1 MKQRGKMY
9 GKGRRL
15 TAILLAIALIIG
27 MLPNGTVAYAA
38 KKLKLNKKT
47 VTLQVGSKTKLK
59 VKNTKKKVT
68 WKSSNKKIA
77 KVNKKGKVTAVK
89 KGTAKITAKV
99 AGKKLTCKVKVVSK
113 KQQNST
119 TTQSSVSPKQDVTSS
134 VSATT
139 QVNTAQTPANNTP
152 ATTEAQNNNSNNG
165 NDNKKDDGKKD
176 DDKKE
181 DTKKPINLS
190 DVSFSGDYSTDYF
203 VTSMGMPVQ
212 DYNVFSTVGEC
223 NSDEQEDC
231 IDLDVYGF
239 EFINKNGEKDS
250 FKFHVV
256 KNGSGYLLKNMNP
269 NTNRMKIGSYDI
281 FYNGLYFGS
290 ITKEDFTNLSYDSGE
305 ESDEYSAELK
315 LECPPLVKVSGQIT
329 SEGKLLTE
337 GYVIVKQK
345 VGEKENTKTIEL
357 VEYLDYRY
365 EVTLIDGYTY
375 TLVPMGVQE
384 EAITVQVS
392 GGKVDSET
400 KNIDMKT
407 PLLTVP
413 VTLEGFDKN
422 MSVDKLELH
431 SGQSLIKVNDV
442 YDEEEECMKQELIA
456 PAGSY
461 DVYYDGY
468 VIQKKVK
475 IAEDTK
481 SITITNPTYQVI
493 LQLDGQLV
501 ELSNYDICQ
510 KKKHGGVF
518 EWEYE
523 EEIKIPEDAAT
534 VEVGYGTYKVY
545 RKGDHRTCIGEFTAD
560 ADTVRDEEGNLVWNI
575 KGVAVTL
582 KNFDTVV
589 DPDDYIIKEDETGE
603 LVKDTTKLYAGTY
616 TVYENTEEG
625 EGEKRGHFEIAPDDV
640 AAGTAIWQMKWA
652 ELSGRIEIPASMLLG
667 NEYITGIEVEIRKNN
682 EEYGVSKTIE
692 LGTPEKYTPS
702 MPSPSNEPYYYIN
715 YDNVKLEAGTYKFV
729 IRCPGLIMGLVAVVD
744 VQEEKM
750 TRDIIGRRMQFNVDT
765 SIGTEGITLELEK
778 YQGYV
783 LGGGKQVSMN
793 VDKNSVYN
801 LYVEDS
807 AGTRQKAL
815 DDFSYEV
822 YNGKSISIDPTLSL
836 LHKSTFSVDPKYSS
850 INIRKGSYGSLGSAS
865 VKDGTCTIQ
874 LFEDGAYTVEG
885 SFRDVNGQYCNEKVG
900 TLTLENGNFQYTPGK

>member
-99 AGKKLTCKVKVVSK
+99 AGKKLTCKVKVVAK

-165 NDNKKDDGKKD
+165 NDNKKDD
-176 DDKKE
+176 DKKG

-203 VTSMGMPVQ
+203 DISMGMPVE
-212 DYNVFSTVGEC
+212 DYKVFSPLSEC
-223 NSDEQEDC
+223 GSSDEHDC
-231 IDLDVYGF
+231 IDTDINDF
-239 EFINKNGEKDS
+239 KFINKSGEKVSVD
-250 FKFHVV
+250 FHVV
-256 KNGSGYLLKNMNP
+256 KNGSGYVLKNIR
-269 NTNRMKIGSYDI
+269 RMKIGSYDI

-305 ESDEYSAELK
+305 KSSEYSAELW
-315 LECPPLVKVSGQIT
+315 LGEFSSCFVKVSGQIT
-329 SEGKLLTE
+329 SAGKVLTE

-345 VGEKENTKTIEL
+345 VGEKDNTENIKFYDSLYEATL
-357 VEYLDYRY
+357 VE
-365 EVTLIDGYTY
+365 GYTY
-375 TLVPMGVQE
+375 TIVPMGVQE
-384 EAITVQVS
+384 DAITVQVS
-392 GGKVDSET
+392 GGMVDDSET

-413 VTLEGFDKN
+413 VTLEEFDKN

-431 SGQSLIKVNDV
+431 SGQSLIKVNNI
-442 YDEEEECMKQELIA
+442 YEEGNVRQELIA
-456 PAGSY
+456 PSGSY

-468 VIQKKVK
+468 VIQKKVE

-481 SITITNPTYQVI
+481 SITITNPTYQVM
-493 LQLDGQLV
+493 LQLDGELV
-501 ELSNYDICQ
+501 KLSDYDIYQ
-510 KKKHGGVF
+510 KKYSDVLGRN
-518 EWEYE
+518 YE
-523 EEIKIPEDAAT
+523 EKLQIPEDAAT
-534 VEVGYGTYKVY
+534 IEIGCGTYRVY
-545 RKGDHRTCIGEFTAD
+545 HKGDNRNCIGQFIAD
-560 ADTVRDEEGNLVWNI
+560 ADTACDEEGNLVWNN

-589 DPDDYIIKEDETGE
+589 DPNEYIIEEDETGE
-603 LVKDTTKLYAGTY
+603 LVKDTTRLYAGTY
-616 TVYENTEEG
+616 TVYENTEKG
-625 EGEKRGHFEIAPDDV
+625 KGEKRGHFEITSGDLAV
-640 AAGTAIWQMKWA
+640 GTAIWQMNWA
-652 ELSGRIEIPASMLLG
+652 ELSGRIEIPASMLRG
-667 NEYITGIEVEIRKNN
+667 NDDVTGFDVQIYKNN
-682 EEYGVSKTIE
+682 EDYMYDWIS
-692 LGTPEKYTPS
+692 LGTPEKCTL
-702 MPSPSNEPYYYIN
+702 SNEPYYYIN
-715 YDNVKLEAGTYKFV
+715 YDNVKLEAGMYTF
-729 IRCPGLIMGLVAVVD
+729 IIMSLPAWDRLEAVVN

-750 TRDIIGRRMQFNVDT
+750 TRDIIGRQMRLNVDT
-765 SIGTEGITLELEK
+765 SNDTEGIMLSPGEYLGYELDGEK
-778 YQGYV
+778 QA
-783 LGGGKQVSMN
+783 SMN

-815 DDFSYEV
+815 DDFSYEA
-822 YNGKSISIDPTLSL
+822 YNGKSISIDPVLSL
-836 LHKSTFSVDPKYSS
+836 LHKYTLSVDSKYSS
-850 INIRKGSYGSLGSAS
+850 ISIKKVSGGPMRRAS

-874 LFEDGAYTVEG
+874 LFEDGAYTVGG
-885 SFRDVNGQYCNEKVG
+885 SFRDDSGKYCNENVG
-900 TLTLENGNFQYTPGK
+900 TLTLENGNFQYTPDK

>member
-1 MKQRGKMY
+1 MKQRGTMY

-15 TAILLAIALIIG
+15 TAFLLAIALIIG

-38 KKLKLNKKT
+38 KKVKLNKKT

-77 KVNKKGKVTAVK
+77 KVDKKGKVTAVK

-99 AGKKLTCKVKVVSK
+99 AGKKLTCKVKVVAK

-152 ATTEAQNNNSNNG
+152 ATTEAQNSNSNNG

-176 DDKKE
+176 DDKKG

-203 VTSMGMPVQ
+203 VTSMVMPVQ

-239 EFINKNGEKDS
+239 EFINKNGEKDW

-290 ITKEDFTNLSYDSGE
+290 ITKEDFTNLSYDSGKK
-305 ESDEYSAELK
+305 SDEYSAELK

-329 SEGKLLTE
+329 SAGKLLTE

-345 VGEKENTKTIEL
+345 VGKKENTKTIEL
-357 VEYLDYRY
+357 DEYNNHTY

-413 VTLEGFDKN
+413 VTLEGFDEN

-442 YDEEEECMKQELIA
+442 YDEEEEECIGQELIA

-468 VIQKKVK
+468 VIQKKVE

-501 ELSNYDICQ
+501 ELSNYDIYQ

-518 EWEYE
+518 EWDYE

-534 VEVGYGTYKVY
+534 VEVGYGTYRVY

-575 KGVAVTL
+575 KVAAVTL

-589 DPDDYIIKEDETGE
+589 DPDDYIIEEDETGE

-625 EGEKRGHFEIAPDDV
+625 EGEKRGHFEITLDDV

-652 ELSGRIEIPASMLLG
+652 ELSGRIEIPYFQLSGGEEAS
-667 NEYITGIEVEIRKNN
+667 GIEVNIYKNGKK
-682 EEYGVSKTIE
+682 YDAIE
-692 LGTPEKYTPS
+692 LGVPEKYIPS
-702 MPSPSNEPYYYIN
+702 MPSNDDIPCYYIN
-715 YDNVKLEAGTYKFV
+715 YDNVKLEAGTYEFV
-729 IRCPGLIMGLVAVVD
+729 ISCRPYGGGLVAVVN

-750 TRDIIGRRMQFNVDT
+750 TRDIIGRPMQFNVDT

-778 YQGYV
+778 YQGYG
-783 LGGGKQVSMN
+783 LNGGKQVSMD

-801 LYVEDS
+801 LYLKDS
-807 AGTRQKAL
+807 AGTMQKAL
-815 DDFSYEV
+815 DDFSYEA

-836 LHKSTFSVDPKYSS
+836 LHKYTFSVDPKYRRIS
-850 INIRKGSYGSLGSAS
+850 IRKNTSEIGGSVS

-874 LFEDGAYTVEG
+874 LFEDRTYMVEG
-885 SFRDVNGQYCNEKVG
+885 SFDDANGKYCVEQAG